1 MAWFVLPVNAELTLT
16 LRKLHRP
23 LTLVSG
29 RTGVKRAEIF
39 ALAGF
44 YLFTRL
50 QPVHLD
56 NSLRILHPETLLEQ
70 KPAR

>member
-44 YLFTRL
+44 YLFT
-50 QPVHLD
+50 
-56 NSLRILHPETLLEQ
+56 
-70 KPAR
+70 